1 MARSIRPLRLGRHD
15 HRVAPDPARVIE
27 VNANVLLDVAFI
39 VLFLLTAGLGIL
51 MVRSARERI
60 LDARTLRRRGYGI
73 AVVYG
78 ILGVALPV
86 FWLFSLATNSSAP
99 GSFVKECSHFPTQ
112 RAAQLYY
119 DHTKDEEWSHAALL
133 DSDGDGIACEGAT
146 FAETSYFTMRF
157 GDVLYVFET
166 TSTAP

>member
-1 MARSIRPLRLGRHD
+1 MSTN
-15 HRVAPDPARVIE
+15 VAFVG
-27 VNANVLLDVAFI
+27 VNVAFI
-39 VLFLLTAGLGIL
+39 VLFLMTAGLGIL
-51 MVRSARERI
+51 LVMSARERM
-60 LDARTLRRRGYGI
+60 LRWSGYGM

-78 ILGVALPV
+78 ILSVTLPV
-86 FWLFSLATNSSAP
+86 IWLFGLSTDGSDSD
-99 GSFVKECSHFPTQ
+99 SFVRGCSHFPTQ

-119 DHTKDEEWSHAALL
+119 DHTRDEEWSDAAVL

-166 TSTAP
+166 TSTSP

>member
-1 MARSIRPLRLGRHD
+1 MSEN
-15 HRVAPDPARVIE
+15 VALIG
-27 VNANVLLDVAFI
+27 VNVAFV

-51 MVRSARERI
+51 LVTLAR
-60 LDARTLRRRGYGI
+60 DRTLRWSGYVM
-73 AVVYG
+73 AFVYG

-86 FWLFSLATNSSAP
+86 FWLFGLMTNGSDAE
-99 GSFVKECSHFPTQ
+99 SFVKGCSHFPTQ

-119 DHTKDEEWSHAALL
+119 DHTRDEEWAHSAVL

-157 GDVLYVFET
+157 GDVLYVFEAT
-166 TSTAP
+166 ATSP